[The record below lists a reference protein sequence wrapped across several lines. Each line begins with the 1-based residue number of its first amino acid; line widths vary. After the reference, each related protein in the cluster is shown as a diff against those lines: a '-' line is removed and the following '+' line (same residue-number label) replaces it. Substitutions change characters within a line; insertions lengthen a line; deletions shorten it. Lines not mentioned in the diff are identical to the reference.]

1 MQQHNAK
8 EEIRSRLE
16 ADLKRF
22 QRAGGKIDVVPITWR
37 HGDDRITKTDDVG
50 KEMQAMVRK
59 LHSTG
64 RTLDEIVFRTKLSKL
79 TVVRLLK

>member
-1 MQQHNAK
+1 MQQYNSRS
-8 EEIRSRLE
+8 EIRSRLE
-16 ADLKRF
+16 EDVRRF
-22 QRAGGKIDVVPITWR
+22 QKAGGKIDVVPITWR

-50 KEMQAMVRK
+50 REMQAMVRK